1 MGILNNHL
9 ISRRSVIAAGGLVAA
24 EFLAPHTVDAAEFNS
39 VDIPQINNSGRE
51 LVDLSAYSPQE
62 IEEYSLQLAKQ
73 EAEALIAKI
82 EKSSPSLGLLR
93 ARPTY
98 VNEYG
103 PATYTN
109 SGFRF
114 VSGQPARGYSFSH
127 GGELI
132 VALSGGSSISIS
144 FGFPL
149 KYGGTIGVSVSF
161 ARANAVSGVT
171 VRIPAGGRKKVKMNL
186 EYVSTPYTVYR
197 VDSNGKKHFYTRN
210 HSFPII
216 CGHDYRVVKA

>member
-1 MGILNNHL
+1 MQIYSINENYTKLTIRYL
-9 ISRRSVIAAGGLVAA
+9 QYVFKLFERRS
-24 EFLAPHTVDAAEFNS
+24 ET
-39 VDIPQINNSGRE
+39 
-51 LVDLSAYSPQE
+51 
-62 IEEYSLQLAKQ
+62 
-73 EAEALIAKI
+73 
-82 EKSSPSLGLLR
+82 
-93 ARPTY
+93 
-98 VNEYG
+98 
-103 PATYTN
+103 
-109 SGFRF
+109 
-114 VSGQPARGYSFSH
+114 
-127 GGELI
+127 
-132 VALSGGSSISIS
+132 S

-197 VDSNGKKHFYTRN
+197 VDSNGKKHFYTHN